1 MQEALVLKVEL
12 LKSLRQQRFLSQ
24 EDLFN
29 ACQQR
34 SLRVSLATIK
44 RAETGKKSVTERYG
58 NYPHFTLCRLCLWC
72 CRDQLTPASFSRSLS
87 VTFQENVVFQPYIL
101 FWSGQIFVLI
111 YCVLTGTVPAQ
122 FAG

>member
-44 RAETGKKSVTERYG
+44 RAETGKKSELPRSTGIIR
-58 NYPHFTLCRLCLWC
+58 FLCS
-72 CRDQLTPASFSRSLS
+72 AGF
-87 VTFQENVVFQPYIL
+87 VF
-101 FWSGQIFVLI
+101 GD
-111 YCVLTGTVPAQ
+111 
-122 FAG
+122 AGIS

>member
-44 RAETGKKSVTERYG
+44 RAETGKKVSYRTVRE
-58 NYPHFTLCRLCLWC
+58 
-72 CRDQLTPASFSRSLS
+72 LS
-87 VTFQENVVFQPYIL
+87 AFYA
-101 FWSGQIFVLI
+101 
-111 YCVLTGTVPAQ
+111 VPA
-122 FAG
+122 ASLVVPESANSGVSRTEL

>member
-1 MQEALVLKVEL
+1 LKTNRARINTGFAEAILFSNSWSERLMQEAMVLKVEL

-44 RAETGKKSVTERYG
+44 RAETGKKVSYRTVRE
-58 NYPHFTLCRLCLWC
+58 
-72 CRDQLTPASFSRSLS
+72 LS
-87 VTFQENVVFQPYIL
+87 AFYA
-101 FWSGQIFVLI
+101 
-111 YCVLTGTVPAQ
+111 VPALSLVRQ
-122 FAG
+122 EAADSGLS

>member
-29 ACQQR
+29 AYQQR

-44 RAETGKKSVTERYG
+44 RAETGKKSELPHSKGIIRFLCSAGFVSG
-58 NYPHFTLCRLCLWC
+58 NARI
-72 CRDQLTPASFSRSLS
+72 S
-87 VTFQENVVFQPYIL
+87 
-101 FWSGQIFVLI
+101 
-111 YCVLTGTVPAQ
+111 
-122 FAG
+122 

>member
-44 RAETGKKSVTERYG
+44 RAETGKKVSYRTIRELSTFYAV
-58 NYPHFTLCRLCLWC
+58 
-72 CRDQLTPASFSRSLS
+72 PALSLVLLGS
-87 VTFQENVVFQPYIL
+87 AD
-101 FWSGQIFVLI
+101 SGQL
-111 YCVLTGTVPAQ
+111 
-122 FAG
+122 

>member
-1 MQEALVLKVEL
+1 LKTKSCKLNTGFITAMLFSNPWSEGLMQEALVLKVEL

-44 RAETGKKSVTERYG
+44 RAETGKKVSYRTVRELSTFYAV
-58 NYPHFTLCRLCLWC
+58 
-72 CRDQLTPASFSRSLS
+72 PALSLVLQGS
-87 VTFQENVVFQPYIL
+87 TD
-101 FWSGQIFVLI
+101 SGQL
-111 YCVLTGTVPAQ
+111 
-122 FAG
+122 